1 MAGMAENQPSGAL
14 AGQPVVDVEPP
25 AAPEGI
31 SAADA
36 AELDYERRELESG
49 RMPAWTEGELPD
61 PPVARKGVLAIL
73 GPGLMMA
80 GAAIGGGEWLMGP
93 AVTAQYGGVI
103 MWLALLSILTQLAY
117 NVEVSR
123 YALYCGESIFV
134 GYMRLL
140 PGPRFWTGVY
150 LFVDFFGLWPYLA
163 ANAAVPLAA
172 AIFGHLPGALPTTY
186 MTPAELSQKTGVE
199 IAIVQDVANNP
210 KAYGTAAGQTPLPQP
225 IADMMTRET
234 TTRNWLGYAIFAGCF
249 IPLIFGGKIYTVLER
264 IMVVKVILVLGYLLF
279 LGIVFVSPGTWAEIF
294 GGFIGLGP
302 KADGSWGFGFLPSGP
317 NAPKKLDWALLGAF
331 AAIAGQG
338 GMNNSQFSSYVRD
351 RGWGMGRHVGAIGSV
366 VGGRH
371 VRLAHTG
378 KVFPVT
384 QESLAKWKGWLRHIY
399 RDQWAIWFVG
409 CILGVAIPA
418 LISLQYLRDD
428 FLAGQTFKGDEVA
441 AKTAEALR
449 NETNNQAYW
458 FMTLLCGFLVLAP
471 NQITAADGLIR
482 RWTELLW
489 TGNKKLH
496 RLEGNKVRYV
506 YFALLTAYLIW
517 GLAILVYTGDKPL
530 TIVKASGVIMNFALG
545 FTAVH
550 TLVVNLVL
558 LPKELR
564 PGWLGRIGITACAV
578 FFLGIAWLGLPQ
590 ALRDLGLMSPTP

>member
-1 MAGMAENQPSGAL
+1 
-14 AGQPVVDVEPP
+14 
-25 AAPEGI
+25 
-31 SAADA
+31 
-36 AELDYERRELESG
+36 
-49 RMPAWTEGELPD
+49 MPAWTEGELPD
-61 PPVARKGVLAIL
+61 PPTVKRGILALL

-93 AVTAQYGGVI
+93 AVTATYGGII
-103 MWLALLSILTQLAY
+103 MWLALASILTQLAY

-140 PGPRFWTGVY
+140 PGPRFWTFIY

-172 AIFGHLPGALPTTY
+172 ALLGHLPGTLPTNY
-186 MTPAELSQKTGVE
+186 TPADELSRTTGVE
-199 IAIVQDVANNP
+199 VRVVEEIKANP
-210 KAYGTAAGQTPLPQP
+210 RQYGTAAGQTPLPQP
-225 IADMMTRET
+225 IADVMKRET
-234 TTRNWLGYAIFAGCF
+234 TLRNWLGYAIFAGCF

-279 LGIVFVSPGTWAEIF
+279 LGIFYVSAGTWAEIF

-302 KADGSWGFGFLPSGP
+302 DAGGNWRFGFLPSGP
-317 NAPKKLDWALLGAF
+317 NAPPLDWALLGAF

-338 GMNNSQFSSYVRD
+338 GMNNTQFSSYVRD
-351 RGWGMGRHVGAIGSV
+351 RGWGMGRHVGAIGSI
-366 VGGRH
+366 VGGRN
-371 VRLAHTG
+371 VKLAHTG
-378 KVFPVT
+378 KTFPIT
-384 QESLAKWKGWLRHIY
+384 PESLVKWKGWMRVIY

-418 LISLQYLRDD
+418 LVSLEYLRAD
-428 FLAGQTFKGDEVA
+428 FLAGANFKGDEVA
-441 AKTAEALR
+441 AKTAEALQKA
-449 NETNNQAYW
+449 TGNQAFW

-489 TGNKKLH
+489 TGNRKLH
-496 RLEGNKVRYV
+496 RLEANKVRYV
-506 YFALLTAYLIW
+506 YFVLLTAYLIW
-517 GLAILVYTGDKPL
+517 GLLILVWTGDKPL
-530 TIVKASGVIMNFALG
+530 AIVKASTVIMNFALG
-545 FTAVH
+545 FTALH
-550 TLVVNLVL
+550 TLVVNLFL

-564 PGWLGRIGITACAV
+564 PGWIGRFGITACAV

-590 ALRDLGLMSPTP
+590 ALRDVGIIGR